1 MRMMNKQT
9 LCLSITL
16 GLALST
22 TTMAA
27 DYNSFLSPSSLGKE
41 VKTLNSQ
48 YKLGL
53 KKQEGG
59 GYSNSESHDCSINV
73 DANSRNLITR
83 IRVSPNNEKCNFKAV
98 SSGVSFNPKNTKTE
112 NILNQTKIDDI
123 TFIPGCFNC
132 PSRIELSDSLVIN
145 RPKDTYYTEFEI
157 AGYNRDYHDFMA
169 KKLFGNFSQDDYYP
183 TMDKLE
189 AKLSDSPS
197 NYDRKDFK
205 LKAIQTY
212 DLEQKPWSYAIG
224 LK

>member
-1 MRMMNKQT
+1 MNKQT
-9 LCLSITL
+9 LCLNIML
-16 GLALST
+16 GLTVST
-22 TTMAA
+22 TAIAA
-27 DYNSFLSPSSLGKE
+27 DYNSFLSPNSLGKE

-73 DANSRNLITR
+73 DTNSRNLITR
-83 IRVSPNNEKCNFKAV
+83 IRVLPNNEKCNYKV
-98 SSGVSFNPKNTKTE
+98 RSSGVSFNSKNNKTVD
-112 NILNQTKIDDI
+112 ILNQTKIDDI

-145 RPKDTYYTEFEI
+145 RPQDKYYTEFEI
-157 AGYNRDYHDFMA
+157 SGYNRDYHNFMA
-169 KKLFGNFSQDDYYP
+169 KKLFGNFGQDDYYP

-189 AKLSDSPS
+189 EKLGNSPS
-197 NYDRKDFK
+197 SYNRKDFK
-205 LKAIQTY
+205 LEAIKTY
-212 DLEQKPWSYAIG
+212 DLEKKPWSYAIG